1 MGNGFVGSRGPT
13 NGYRR
18 ERTAGRRL
26 GARGSDPL
34 ASSPGNPNDVDPKG
48 RAQFLSEVFP
58 AERRYI
64 ELRRR
69 ALDPTA
75 KLPRDASAPPSAADG
90 LVGLAL
96 SGGGIRSATFNL
108 GVLQALHRR
117 GILPRVDY
125 LSTVSGGGW
134 IGAAFQALLA
144 SDRGGVDGAGPAP
157 FPFATS
163 DELAGASPALGY
175 LRARADSLVPL
186 GLGGGAR
193 ALALLV
199 RGQLLTWSLLLP
211 VVIFLVCASSP
222 LVTVYLDWSFA
233 QHGVE
238 RPPYPGWLPPWTWFT
253 EGSRQLLGLAVAWNA
268 LTMVLLSL
276 ARLSPSWRR
285 RLERSGSIALV
296 GALAALALEIQIY
309 VIVRWY
315 HGVMYPAAGH
325 EPNWGR
331 AFQLAAAAGAAA
343 WLVARF
349 VPYGQKLV
357 RPLMMATAFGVSL
370 AIPYATFLSAVS
382 AFLRRYPTADSAG
395 WMSNVLG
402 PSWWPTAALVA
413 FVFANILHAN
423 HVSLHGFY
431 RGRLS
436 RMFLLRALPPAGGG
450 DGRPGVSSAE
460 AVRLSEINRD
470 GSWAPYALL
479 NAALNLQGVDDA
491 SLHGRQCDFFVFS
504 RCFMGSDRVGYC
516 ATRDMEQLVTDLD
529 LGTAMAVSGAAAA
542 PNMGTYTQGAA
553 VSLMTFLNIRL
564 GYWLPHPGRV
574 SVRST
579 SAGWL
584 ARLRWYPAGLSCYLR
599 ELLSRIDDH
608 GDLVFLTDGGHL
620 ENTGAYELLRR
631 RCAVVIASDAE
642 EDPALAFGGLAALVR
657 YARIS
662 LGTEIELDVGAL
674 RRDAKGFSATHAVV
688 GTIRYPAIDGVPA
701 ETGTLV
707 YVKATVTGDEDV
719 LIEEYRSRNDDFP
732 HQSTADQVFDET
744 QFEAYRSLG
753 FHAVGDSPEA
763 GLDGW
768 LAELEG
774 RAAVVADEVHARPAA
789 TDDHLA

>member
-1 MGNGFVGSRGPT
+1 M
-13 NGYRR
+13 
-18 ERTAGRRL
+18 
-26 GARGSDPL
+26 
-34 ASSPGNPNDVDPKG
+34 ASSPGNPQDVDVKG
-48 RAQFLSEVFP
+48 HARFLADVLP
-58 AERRYI
+58 AEKRYI
-64 ELRRR
+64 ERRR
-69 ALDPTA
+69 QAIDPAASLPRPPTA
-75 KLPRDASAPPSAADG
+75 APSTADG

-96 SGGGIRSATFNL
+96 SGGGIRSAAFNL

-117 GILPRVDY
+117 GVLPSVDY

-134 IGAAFQALLA
+134 IGAALQALLA
-144 SDRGGVDGAGPAP
+144 SDARAPAP

-163 DELAGASPALGY
+163 GEHSSASPALGY
-175 LRARADSLVPL
+175 LRARAETLVPL
-186 GLGGGAR
+186 GLGGGVR

-222 LVTVYLDWSFA
+222 LVTVYLDWCFER
-233 QHGVE
+233 HGLLLH
-238 RPPYPGWLPPWTWFT
+238 PPPPGWLPPWEWFT

-268 LTMVLLSL
+268 LTMVFLSL
-276 ARLSPSWRR
+276 SRLSPSLRR
-285 RLERSGSIALV
+285 RLERSSGVALAGALV
-296 GALAALALEIQIY
+296 ALVMEMQIY
-309 VIVRWY
+309 VIIRWY
-315 HGVMYPAAGH
+315 HAVMYPPAGH
-325 EPNWGR
+325 
-331 AFQLAAAAGAAA
+331 AFPWERVLQVVLAGAVAT

-349 VPYGQKLV
+349 VPYGRHLA
-357 RPLMMATAFGVSL
+357 RPVMLAAALGVSV
-370 AIPYATFLSAVS
+370 AVPYATYLVAVS

-395 WMSNVLG
+395 WMTDVLA
-402 PSWWPTAALVA
+402 PSWWPSAALAA
-413 FVFANILHAN
+413 FVFAIVLHAN
-423 HVSLHGFY
+423 RVSLHGFY

-436 RMFLLRALPPAGGG
+436 RMFLLRALPPAAGG
-450 DGRPGVSSAE
+450 DGRPGVGSAE
-460 AVRLSEINRD
+460 AVHLSEINRD

-504 RCFMGSDRVGYC
+504 RYFVGSDRVGYC
-516 ATRDMEQLVTDLD
+516 ATRDMEALVTDLD

-542 PNMGTYTQGAA
+542 PNMGTYTAGAT

-574 SVRST
+574 SPRPVAASWP
-579 SAGWL
+579 G
-584 ARLRWYPAGLSCYLR
+584 RLRWYPAGLTCYLR

-662 LGTEIELDVGAL
+662 LGTKIELDVGAL
-674 RRDAKGFSATHAVV
+674 RRDAKGHSAAHAVV
-688 GTIRYPAIDGVPA
+688 GTIRYPAIDGAPA

-707 YVKATVTGDEDV
+707 YLKATVTGDEDV

-732 HQSTADQVFDET
+732 HQSTADQVFDEA

-753 FHAVGDSPEA
+753 EHAVGRGTEA
-763 GLDGW
+763 GAEALPGW
-768 LAELEG
+768 IASLTS
-774 RAAVVADEVHARPAA
+774 RA
-789 TDDHLA
+789 